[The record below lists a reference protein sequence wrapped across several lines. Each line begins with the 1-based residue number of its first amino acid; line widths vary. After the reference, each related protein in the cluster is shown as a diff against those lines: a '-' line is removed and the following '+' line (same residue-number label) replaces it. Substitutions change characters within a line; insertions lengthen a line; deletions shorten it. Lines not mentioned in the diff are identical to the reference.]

1 MNKVILQL
9 WEESERGF
17 GNRPDG
23 CSIHADSENRNKY
36 IKSIY
41 ESRCDEVPDI
51 YERIIG
57 SELEAFIDDD
67 LFKILTEKKSL
78 RLIEPEL
85 NNLIKFEE
93 IIIKP

>member
-1 MNKVILQL
+1 M
-9 WEESERGF
+9 
-17 GNRPDG
+17 
-23 CSIHADSENRNKY
+23 
-36 IKSIY
+36 
-41 ESRCDEVPDI
+41 VPDI

-67 LFKILTEKKSL
+67 LFKKLNEEKSL

-93 IIIKP
+93 LIIKP